1 MAHVHN
7 SSDARTDMQNSVQS
21 QTPLATI
28 SQVSCVLAYTED
40 PLLAVWLQE
49 TVEEMLP
56 EVAFVLH
63 NPVADDGSISKKVA
77 EPVMLAFIDVRRH
90 QQVAMVTIAQ
100 IREQFKTPV
109 IAFARPA
116 DAAIVVRAFDAGAAA
131 YLDVHSRDATL
142 RETMERVLAAAR
154 GSSHSADGLAG
165 FVLTDRE
172 RAILTGMAR
181 GLTNAEIAAELLVSA
196 DTIKTQVKKLFT
208 RLGVH
213 TRAGAVAEGI
223 RRQLVA

>member
-1 MAHVHN
+1 MPRV
-7 SSDARTDMQNSVQS
+7 SSV
-21 QTPLATI
+21 I
-28 SQVSCVLAYTED
+28 AYTED

-63 NPVADDGSISKKVA
+63 NPVAEDGTVA
-77 EPVMLAFIDVRRH
+77 QQITDHVVLAFIDVRRH
-90 QQVAMVTIAQ
+90 QHPAIVTVSQ
-100 IREQFKTPV
+100 MREQFNAPV
-109 IAFARPA
+109 IVFARPA

-142 RETMERVLAAAR
+142 RETMERVLASAR
-154 GSSHSADGLAG
+154 GGAASADGLVG
-165 FVLTDRE
+165 FGLSDRE

-181 GLTNAEIAAELLVSA
+181 GLTNAEIAAELFVSA